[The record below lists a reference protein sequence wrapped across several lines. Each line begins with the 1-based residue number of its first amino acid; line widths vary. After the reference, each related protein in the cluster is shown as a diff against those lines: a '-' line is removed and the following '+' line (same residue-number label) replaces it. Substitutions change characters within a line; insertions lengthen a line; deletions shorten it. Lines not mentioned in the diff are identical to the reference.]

1 MTDNQQQEK
10 STIDELIE
18 NLPDQFPDAV
28 DMIKDNIAPLLVECN
43 PGVRDHY
50 IKVIKKRTHAAS
62 IKSVSLLI
70 DEAIEEI
77 TDSVSCNDSDAV
89 IETTTIDP
97 EIIEAAEQIALDPM
111 LFKKKIDIINQTGR
125 H

>member
-28 DMIKDNIAPLLVECN
+28 DMIKFDIAPHLIECN

-50 IKVIKKRTHAAS
+50 IKVIKKRTTRS
-62 IKSVSLLI
+62 I
-70 DEAIEEI
+70 
-77 TDSVSCNDSDAV
+77 
-89 IETTTIDP
+89 
-97 EIIEAAEQIALDPM
+97 
-111 LFKKKIDIINQTGR
+111 